1 MQTKDEHLP
10 KILGDKVLL
19 VAASHTGNNIFCT
32 PAIRFLKKHYP
43 NTIFDLVALNQKS
56 AEVFYGNSDINTLI
70 ITDKKHKLT
79 KLSENYST
87 VICLYYKSIDV
98 VSGIKRNL
106 ISASPLVSGVHHADQ
121 VLNFVADYTG
131 YELTEADRAYVI
143 GNGSTTN
150 LSPIANISV
159 GNNDIL
165 ICMHLG
171 CARTAIHGWK
181 FFYRHK
187 AMHQKLWP
195 IDRYIELA
203 NQLIRANS
211 RIRFVITGTKHESFL
226 GKRFEKSVPGTINL
240 IGKTSI
246 PDLFKLMSDMNLF
259 ISQDCGVLHVASA
272 SSAPLLGLFGPTNPA
287 NTGPY
292 PMKKNHIVIKKES
305 MADINTTEVVAA
317 ALKLLET
324 FPRTGTP
331 ESLGKDTELR

>member
-1 MQTKDEHLP
+1 MQTKDGHLP
-10 KILGDKVLL
+10 KNLGDKVLL

-43 NTIFDLVALNQKS
+43 DTIFDLVALNQKS
-56 AEVFYGNSDINTLI
+56 AEVFYGNNDVNTLF

-79 KLSENYST
+79 RLAENYST
-87 VICLYYKSIDV
+87 VICLYYKSVDV
-98 VSGIKRNL
+98 VSGIKKNL
-106 ISASPLVSGVHHADQ
+106 ASVPPLVSGVHHADQ

-131 YELTEADRAYVI
+131 HELSEADCAYVI

-150 LSPIANISV
+150 PSPIASADI
-159 GNNDIL
+159 GNDDIL

-187 AMHQKLWP
+187 TMHQKLWP
-195 IDRYIELA
+195 IDSYIELA

-211 RIRFVITGTKHESFL
+211 RIRFVITGTRHEAFL

-246 PDLFKLMSDMNLF
+246 PELFKLMRDMNLF

-272 SSAPLLGLFGPTNPA
+272 SGVPLLGLFGPTNPA

-292 PMKKNHIVIKKES
+292 PMRKNHIAIKKES
-305 MADINTTEVVAA
+305 MAAINPTEVVAA
-317 ALKLLET
+317 ALRLLDD
-324 FPRTGTP
+324 FPKTRAL
-331 ESLGKDTELR
+331 ESLGSGTQ